1 MKIGDLVCRS
11 YRDSMPGIVVDET
24 IDIVTANNEETAYE
38 ECWLVVQWSDGTQS
52 EELYEELDLYEDV
65 LYSIDVYNKT
75 SIGGPVEIS

>member
-38 ECWLVVQWSDGTQS
+38 ECWLVVQWSDGTQT

-75 SIGGPVEIS
+75 SIGRPR